1 MRSHADHVELCLPAA
16 HKYGVASRSR
26 AACGVDA
33 QITRQRPSAPSRNP
47 TIMPRWRMSM
57 AVQSAACTPVALRSG
72 CAAVPHRMRAFRLLG
87 RHAIPCSQ
95 SRGEVGIVLS
105 ASSRLHD
112 TCAPHTCVP
121 HAPLKSACTARIGWI
136 AHAHVYPSMSPA
148 FDRIAWGMRS
158 PAACALRPHA
168 LSSLLSHA
176 VLIS

>member
-1 MRSHADHVELCLPAA
+1 
-16 HKYGVASRSR
+16 
-26 AACGVDA
+26 
-33 QITRQRPSAPSRNP
+33 
-47 TIMPRWRMSM
+47 M

-158 PAACALRPHA
+158 LAACALRPHA
-168 LSSLLSHA
+168 LSGRMRSPAACALFPALARGADQLITCGSLITVLTPGSLLALDSPIA
-176 VLIS
+176 LGSRLARTGGPEARGRV